1 MIRRQQ
7 LDQRSKLGLDFL
19 ANELGG
25 SGESA
30 HLCFVEP
37 RRILIGLGGGKLSL
51 DPFDESRK
59 PGKLGIELGELC
71 VASRFGFE
79 LGELLSE
86 LARLGLQLRQ
96 ALLDLGFF
104 TLKTAALGAS
114 LDEPGGRLAQ
124 HLLGGGKRLSGSC
137 RSLAQ

>member
-59 PGKLGIELGELC
+59 PGKLGIELGELRI
-71 VASRFGFE
+71 ASRFGFE

-96 ALLDLGFF
+96 ALLDL
-104 TLKTAALGAS
+104 
-114 LDEPGGRLAQ
+114 
-124 HLLGGGKRLSGSC
+124 
-137 RSLAQ
+137 